1 MNIDEHDEE
10 SSALAEDEVLDVIG
24 VDEGLP
30 HEEQTNGNWTWTDFE
45 NAGLSY
51 YLIIMNVMLM

>member
-1 MNIDEHDEE
+1 M
-10 SSALAEDEVLDVIG
+10 LDVIG

-30 HEEQTNGNWTWTDFE
+30 HEEKTNGNWTWTDFE